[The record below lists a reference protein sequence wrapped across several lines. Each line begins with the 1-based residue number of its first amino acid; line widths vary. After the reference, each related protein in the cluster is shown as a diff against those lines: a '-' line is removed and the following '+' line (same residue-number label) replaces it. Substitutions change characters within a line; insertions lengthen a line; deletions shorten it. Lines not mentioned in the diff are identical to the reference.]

1 MTLRTKTRWQT
12 RASAAALTLAAG
24 ALCPSLAQAHFYL
37 NEPASASAQNT
48 LGDPQKAAPCGLD
61 TATPGT
67 PTGKVT
73 TYRAGQSITL
83 SITETIYHP
92 GHYRV
97 AIAQSPAAL
106 PAEPPVTKG
115 TTDCGSAPIT
125 ANPMLPVLADGVFLH
140 NKSFGSTPQTMQIQL
155 PAGFTCNNCTL
166 QVIEFM
172 SEHGLNN
179 PGGCYYHHC
188 ATVNIVADTD
198 GGVTGPDAGT
208 ADMSMPAA
216 DLSTG
221 TSGTSPSGGCS
232 LGASG
237 AQGAAP
243 ATALFVLLGL
253 TLLRRRSRSAS
264 LS

>member
-1 MTLRTKTRWQT
+1 MTPRTKTPWQN
-12 RASAAALTLAAG
+12 RAVAAAMTLLAG
-24 ALCPSLAQAHFYL
+24 ALCPSLAQAHFIL
-37 NEPASASAQNT
+37 NEPASSSAQNG
-48 LGDPQKAAPCGLD
+48 LGDPQKAPPCGLD

-97 AIAQSPAAL
+97 AIAQNPAGL

-115 TTDCGSAPIT
+115 TTDCGSAPIN
-125 ANPMLPVLADGVFLH
+125 ANPTLPVLADGVFLH
-140 NKSFGSTPQTMQIQL
+140 NKSFGTTPQTMQIQL
-155 PAGFTCNNCTL
+155 PAGFTCSNCTL

-198 GGVTGPDAGT
+198 GGVTSPDAGT
-208 ADMSMPAA
+208 ADMSTPPSDLAA
-216 DLSTG
+216 GNPPTG
-221 TSGTSPSGGCS
+221 QSGGCS

-253 TLLRRRSRSAS
+253 TLLRRRRAAI